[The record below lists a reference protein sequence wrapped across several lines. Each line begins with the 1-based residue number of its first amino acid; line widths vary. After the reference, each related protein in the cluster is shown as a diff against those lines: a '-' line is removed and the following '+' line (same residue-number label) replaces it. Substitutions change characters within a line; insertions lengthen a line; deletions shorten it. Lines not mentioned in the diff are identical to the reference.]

1 MRVDSMTNDSVILE
15 YNEILNTVPTTRY
28 QGSKRK
34 ILPWLYECIKSYEFN
49 IVLDAFG
56 GSGMVSYLFKRMGK
70 RVTYNDLF
78 LFNQLIGESIVENN
92 RTLLTN
98 NDVDFVLTSNGNG
111 STFITDNFHGIY
123 YLDDENQWLDRVIGN
138 IISLDTF
145 YEGRKLRHKKAI
157 AYNALFQ
164 SCLAKRPY
172 NLFHRRNLEMRTRD
186 VERGFGNKATWD
198 KPFAEHFRRFVKE
211 INDAVFYS
219 PEACRAICQDVFDI
233 RTGHY
238 DLVYLDP
245 PYLKKRGEGNE
256 SSDYLR
262 CYHFLEGIARY
273 DEWARI
279 IERETLNRRIA
290 ASFAPNYFKA
300 SEALEVFE
308 RLIKKF
314 RGSIIVLSYR
324 YGGTPTIDEL
334 SEIMRKYKGHLDVY
348 ERYYKY
354 ALNKQ
359 NGDAALNR
367 EYLLVGYDVVREA
380 DGNG

>member
-1 MRVDSMTNDSVILE
+1 MSVEELIKT
-15 YNEILNTVPTTRY
+15 IPTTRY

-34 ILPWLYECIKSYEFN
+34 ILPWLYECMKGYEFHT
-49 IVLDAFG
+49 VLDAFG
-56 GSGMVSYLFKRMGK
+56 GSGMVSCLLKRMGK

-78 LFNQLIGESIVENN
+78 RFNQMIGESVVENN
-92 RTLLTN
+92 RTLLTE
-98 NDVDFVLTSNGNG
+98 NDVESILTNNGDDR
-111 STFITDNFHGIY
+111 TFISDNFGGIY
-123 YLDDENQWLDRVIGN
+123 YLDVENQWLDRVIGN
-138 IISLDTF
+138 IESLEAQ
-145 YEGRKLRHKKAI
+145 YKGRKLRHKKAI

-172 NLFHRRNLEMRTRD
+172 NLFHRKNLEMRTRD
-186 VERGFGNKATWD
+186 VERSFGNKTTWN
-198 KPFAEHFRRFVKE
+198 KPFEEHFRRFVKE
-211 INDAVFYS
+211 INNAVLYS

-256 SSDYLR
+256 SSDYLKG
-262 CYHFLEGIARY
+262 YHFLEGIARY
-273 DEWARI
+273 DEWTKI
-279 IERETLNRRIA
+279 IDRETLNRRIA
-290 ASFAPNYFKA
+290 PTYAPNYFKA
-300 SEALEVFE
+300 SGAQEVFE

-314 RGSIIVLSYR
+314 SGSIIVLSYR

-348 ERYYKY
+348 DRHYKY

-359 NGDAALNR
+359 NGDAASNR
-367 EYLLVGYDVVREA
+367 EYLLVGY
-380 DGNG
+380 

>member
-1 MRVDSMTNDSVILE
+1 MSDEELIETI
-15 YNEILNTVPTTRY
+15 PTTRY

-34 ILPWLYECIKSYEFN
+34 ILPWLYECMKRYEFQT
-49 IVLDAFG
+49 VLDAFG
-56 GSGMVSYLFKRMGK
+56 GSGMVSCLLKRMGK

-78 LFNQLIGESIVENN
+78 RFNQLKGQSVVENN
-92 RTLLTN
+92 RTVLTD
-98 NDVDFVLTSNGNG
+98 NDVDYILTNEVVGR
-111 STFITDNFHGIY
+111 TFISDNFAGIY
-123 YLDDENQWLDRVIGN
+123 YLDEENQWLDRVIGN
-138 IISLDTF
+138 IESLDTR

-186 VERGFGNKATWD
+186 VARGFGNKVTWD

-219 PEACRAICQDVFDI
+219 PEVCKAICQDVFDI

-262 CYHFLEGIARY
+262 CYHFLEGMARY

-279 IERETLNRRIA
+279 IDRETLNRRIA
-290 ASFAPNYFKA
+290 ATFAPNYFKA

-348 ERYYKY
+348 DRYYKY

>member
-1 MRVDSMTNDSVILE
+1 MSIEELIKTI
-15 YNEILNTVPTTRY
+15 PTTRY

-34 ILPWLYECIKSYEFN
+34 ILPWLYECMKGYEFHT
-49 IVLDAFG
+49 VLDAFG
-56 GSGMVSYLFKRMGK
+56 GSGMVSCLLKRMGK

-78 LFNQLIGESIVENN
+78 RFNQMIGESVVENN
-92 RTLLTN
+92 RTPLTENDVFFILTN
-98 NDVDFVLTSNGNG
+98 NGDGR
-111 STFITDNFHGIY
+111 TFISDNFGDIY
-123 YLDDENQWLDRVIGN
+123 YLDVENRWLDRVIGN
-138 IISLDTF
+138 IESLEAR
-145 YEGRKLRHKKAI
+145 YEGRKLRYKKAI

-172 NLFHRRNLEMRTRD
+172 NLFHRKNLEMRTRD
-186 VERGFGNKATWD
+186 VERSFGNKTTWD
-198 KPFAEHFRRFVKE
+198 KPFEEHFRGFVKE
-211 INDAVFYS
+211 INNAVFYS

-245 PYLKKRGEGNE
+245 PYLKKRGEVNE

-262 CYHFLEGIARY
+262 GYHFLEGIARY
-273 DEWARI
+273 DEWTKI
-279 IERETLNRRIA
+279 IDIETLNRRIVPTY
-290 ASFAPNYFKA
+290 APNYFKA
-300 SEALEVFE
+300 SGAQEVFE

-314 RGSIIVLSYR
+314 CGSIIVLSYR

-348 ERYYKY
+348 DRHYKY

-359 NGDAALNR
+359 NRDAASNR
-367 EYLLVGYDVVREA
+367 EYLLVGY
-380 DGNG
+380 

>member
-1 MRVDSMTNDSVILE
+1 MSCML
-15 YNEILNTVPTTRY
+15 
-28 QGSKRK
+28 
-34 ILPWLYECIKSYEFN
+34 
-49 IVLDAFG
+49 
-56 GSGMVSYLFKRMGK
+56 KRMGK

-78 LFNQLIGESIVENN
+78 RFNQIIGESVVENN
-92 RTLLTN
+92 RTLLTD
-98 NDVDFVLTSNGNG
+98 NDVDCILTNEGESG
-111 STFITDNFHGIY
+111 TFISDNFAGIY
-123 YLDDENQWLDRVIGN
+123 YLDEENMWLDRVISN
-138 IISLDTF
+138 IESLDAQ

-172 NLFHRRNLEMRTRD
+172 NMFHRKNLEMRTRD
-186 VERGFGNKATWD
+186 VLRGFGNKTTWD
-198 KPFAEHFRRFVKE
+198 KPFVEHFRGFVKE

-219 PEACRAICQDVFDI
+219 PEVCRAICQDVFDI

-273 DEWARI
+273 DEWTKI
-279 IERETLNRRIA
+279 IDRETLNRRIA
-290 ASFAPNYFKA
+290 TTFAPNYFKA
-300 SEALEVFE
+300 SGALEVFE

-348 ERYYKY
+348 DRHYKY

-367 EYLLVGYDVVREA
+367 EYLLVGYDMGR
-380 DGNG
+380 

>member
-15 YNEILNTVPTTRY
+15 CNEILNTVPTTRY

-49 IVLDAFG
+49 TVLDAFG
-56 GSGMVSYLFKRMGK
+56 GSGVVSYLFKQMGK

-111 STFITDNFHGIY
+111 NTFITDNFHGIY
-123 YLDDENQWLDRVIGN
+123 YLDDENKWLDRVIGN

-198 KPFAEHFRRFVKE
+198 KPFAEHFRGFVKE
-211 INDAVFYS
+211 INDAVFFS

-245 PYLKKRGEGNE
+245 PYLKNRGEGNE

-290 ASFAPNYFKA
+290 ATFAPNYFKA

-348 ERYYKY
+348 DRHYKY

-367 EYLLVGYDVVREA
+367 EYLLIGY
-380 DGNG
+380 

>member
-1 MRVDSMTNDSVILE
+1 MLIDSMTNDSVILE
-15 YNEILNTVPTTRY
+15 CNEILNTIPTTRY

-34 ILPWLYECIKSYEFN
+34 ILPWLFECIKSYEFN
-49 IVLDAFG
+49 TVLDAFG

-98 NDVDFVLTSNGNG
+98 NDVGFVLTSNGNG

-138 IISLDTF
+138 IIALDKF
-145 YEGRKLRHKKAI
+145 YKGRNLRHKKAI

-164 SCLAKRPY
+164 SSLAKRPY
-172 NLFHRRNLEMRTRD
+172 NLFHRRNLEMRTRI
-186 VERGFGNKATWD
+186 VERSFGNKTTWD
-198 KPFAEHFRRFVKE
+198 KPFAEHFRGFVKE
-211 INDAVFYS
+211 INGAVFYS
-219 PEACRAICQDVFDI
+219 PKACRAICQDVFDI
-233 RTGHY
+233 KTGHY

-245 PYLKKRGEGNE
+245 PYLKNRGEGNE

-290 ASFAPNYFKA
+290 ATFAPNYFKA

-334 SEIMRKYKGHLDVY
+334 SEIMLRYKGHLDVY
-348 ERYYKY
+348 DRHYKY

-367 EYLLVGYDVVREA
+367 EYLLIGY
-380 DGNG
+380 

>member
-1 MRVDSMTNDSVILE
+1 MNEGNSLLLE
-15 YNEILNTVPTTRY
+15 CCEILNTIPTTRY

-34 ILPWLYECIKSYEFN
+34 ILPWLYECIKCYEFN
-49 IVLDAFG
+49 TVLDAFG
-56 GSGMVSYLFKRMGK
+56 GSGMVSYLFKWMGK

-78 LFNQLIGESIVENN
+78 LFNHLIGESIVENN

-98 NDVDFVLTSNGNG
+98 KDVDFLLTSNGNG

-138 IISLDTF
+138 IISLDTL

-172 NLFHRRNLEMRTRD
+172 NLFHRRNLEMRTRI
-186 VERGFGNKATWD
+186 VERSFGNKATWD
-198 KPFAEHFRRFVKE
+198 KPFAEHFCGFVKE

-245 PYLKKRGEGNE
+245 PYLKIRGEGNE

-273 DEWARI
+273 DEWAKI

-290 ASFAPNYFKA
+290 ATFAPNYFKA
-300 SEALEVFE
+300 SGALEVFE

-348 ERYYKY
+348 DRHYKY

-367 EYLLVGYDVVREA
+367 EYLLIGY
-380 DGNG
+380 